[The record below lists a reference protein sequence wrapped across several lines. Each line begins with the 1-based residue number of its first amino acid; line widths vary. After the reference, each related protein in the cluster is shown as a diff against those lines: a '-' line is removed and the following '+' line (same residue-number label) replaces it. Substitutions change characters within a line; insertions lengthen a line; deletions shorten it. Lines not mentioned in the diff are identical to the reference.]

1 MAQRVPNGRH
11 RRGTQQLQP
20 DPELQYDYEQ
30 LQLDAEAA
38 QHTKPVRKRKGDDKK
53 KKTYVV
59 NPALTKCD
67 ASRTRVLPVPEKPDP
82 LVETVNRHLPVPLP
96 HLHFILQMI
105 APRGSGKTTV
115 LINFLQRFYYQT
127 FDEVYVVSPTLKND
141 SKWDDV
147 PLNPERVFLHPSDAL
162 TVCKNIE
169 SAPKKHLKLCVF
181 DDCIGRG
188 MKKKDDF
195 FQFLFQ
201 HRHWKTSLIMCVQS
215 WKMTER
221 MIRDNTTH
229 YVLFPIW
236 NEEEVKDVALELC
249 MDWRRLWAM
258 MPIQRF
264 EFLFFDRINNAIY
277 KNFEEFLGPIRAPP
291 TALDDADDNAV
302 DGDDHADDVEEEQQ
316 RPHKKQNRHKQ

>member
-1 MAQRVPNGRH
+1 MAQRVPNR
-11 RRGTQQLQP
+11 RQKRGTQELYP
-20 DPELQYDYEQ
+20 DPELQYDYDKLKEDQ
-30 LQLDAEAA
+30 EAA
-38 QHTKPVRKRKGDDKK
+38 QHTRPVRKKTPKAGKK
-53 KKTYVV
+53 IHLVD
-59 NPALTKCD
+59 PAVTKCD
-67 ASRTRVLPVPEKPDP
+67 ASRTQVLPVPEKPDP
-82 LVETVNRHLPVPLP
+82 LVDSINRHLPVPLP
-96 HLHFILQMI
+96 HLHFICQMI

-115 LINFLQRFYYQT
+115 LINFLQRFYYKI

-147 PLNPERVFLHPSDAL
+147 PLAPERVFLHPSDAL
-162 TVCKNIE
+162 TVTKAIE
-169 SAPKKHLKLCVF
+169 STPKKHLKLCVF

-201 HRHWKTSLIMCVQS
+201 HRHWKTSIIMCVQS

-229 YVLFPIW
+229 YILFPIW
-236 NEEEVKDVALELC
+236 NEDEVKDIALELC

-258 MPIQRF
+258 MPIEKF
-264 EFLFFDRINNAIY
+264 AFLLFDRQNNAIY

-291 TALDDADDNAV
+291 SELDDDDAV
-302 DGDDHADDVEEEQQ
+302 ESDDDEPQQ
-316 RPHKKQNRHKQ
+316 PHKKQRQERAK

>member
-1 MAQRVPNGRH
+1 MLRQK
-11 RRGTQQLQP
+11 RGTHSLYP
-20 DPELQYDYEQ
+20 EPELQYDYEQ
-30 LQLDAEAA
+30 LQLDMEAA
-38 QHTKPVRKRKGDDKK
+38 KHTRPVRKPTGKKDSKGFTVD
-53 KKTYVV
+53 
-59 NPALTKCD
+59 PAITHCD

-82 LVETVNRHLPVPLP
+82 LVESINRQLPVPLP
-96 HLHFILQMI
+96 KLHFILQMI

-115 LINFLQRFYYQT
+115 LINFLQRFYYQV
-127 FDEVYVVSPTLKND
+127 FNQVYVVSPTLKND

-162 TVCKNIE
+162 RVCKAIE
-169 SAPKKHLKLCVF
+169 TAPKKDLKLCVF

-201 HRHWKTSLIMCVQS
+201 HRHWKTSVIMCVQS

-236 NEEEVKDVALELC
+236 NEDEVKDVALELC

-258 MPIQRF
+258 MPIKKF
-264 EFLFFDRINNAIY
+264 EFLLFDRQNNAIY
-277 KNFEEFLGPIRAPP
+277 LNFEKFLGPIRAPP
-291 TALDDADDNAV
+291 SEIVDPSVEAAIASDDGATDSSDSDNA
-302 DGDDHADDVEEEQQ
+302 
-316 RPHKKQNRHKQ
+316 RPHKKHRVEKKK